1 MPLIVVMLLIIGIL
15 IVTRVITAP
24 ATQTRAYYS
33 FQRFW
38 YAYWPFRRGKGLPRI
53 ARPLLKNFVP
63 VWVQVEPHIK
73 MFLDSDD
80 LISRVILETGVWDEA
95 TWLAIRQHLSK
106 GATFVDVGAHEGY
119 CSLNGARVVGPTGR
133 VIAIEANPEMVLTL
147 QDNVRA
153 SGANVVAVEAVAC
166 TETERTTLDLFVAAQ
181 SNTGSSSL
189 SKTNASLGGA
199 VRATYKV
206 LGRTLDA
213 IIKEAGVSR
222 VDVVKIDVEGSEFSV
237 LKGAQETLAKY
248 RPVLLVELDD
258 SLLRAM
264 GTSSA
269 EITSFL
275 GARGYRFHQSYDE
288 ANFEFFP
295 DTTVAQSASL
305 ISAS

>member
-95 TWLAIRQHLSK
+95 TWLAIRQHLSN

-133 VIAIEANPEMVLTL
+133 VIGSKQI
-147 QDNVRA
+147 RRWF
-153 SGANVVAVEAVAC
+153 S
-166 TETERTTLDLFVAAQ
+166 RFKTTFAPAARMLLP
-181 SNTGSSSL
+181 SSRSPAP
-189 SKTNASLGGA
+189 KQN
-199 VRATYKV
+199 
-206 LGRTLDA
+206 
-213 IIKEAGVSR
+213 E
-222 VDVVKIDVEGSEFSV
+222 
-237 LKGAQETLAKY
+237 
-248 RPVLLVELDD
+248 P
-258 SLLRAM
+258 
-264 GTSSA
+264 
-269 EITSFL
+269 
-275 GARGYRFHQSYDE
+275 
-288 ANFEFFP
+288 P
-295 DTTVAQSASL
+295 
-305 ISAS
+305 